1 VEDGEMAVI
10 PGHDV
15 LKMGAISGLL
25 DGTIQAQPAGVD
37 LTVGEVYR
45 FKGHGL
51 LGFSDKSRALPSV
64 EKLEFDSDG
73 RLFLERGA
81 YRIRYNEVVRVPS
94 DCVAIGLPRSSLMR
108 MGATVISA
116 LWDPGYEG
124 RGEGLLVVENPHG
137 IVLEKNARVA
147 QLVFIRL
154 ESKPMSEYRGIY
166 MREGLL
172 RDHQP

>member
-1 VEDGEMAVI
+1 MENVAVI

-15 LKMGAISGLL
+15 LKMGAVLGLL
-25 DGTIQAQPAGVD
+25 DGTMQAQPAGVD
-37 LTVGEVYR
+37 LTIGEVYR
-45 FKGHGL
+45 FRGYGL
-51 LGFSDKSRALPSV
+51 LGFSNESRVLPDV
-64 EKLEFDSDG
+64 EKLEFGDDG
-73 RLFLERGA
+73 RLFLEKGA

-124 RGEGLLVVENPHG
+124 RGEGLLMVENPYG
-137 IVLEKNARVA
+137 IVLEKNARVV
-147 QLVFIRL
+147 QLIFIRL
-154 ESKPMSEYRGIY
+154 ESKPISEYRGSY

-172 RDHQP
+172 KDHQP